1 MPTNREKRPRW
12 LMICK
17 CGATVK
23 ASARAAEIDG
33 PALIYHAARRSADVS
48 ADVLEAV
55 QGPDRDPA
63 LQELGTIDVRSIG
76 VTTPWGVHCGSPAR
90 WNSIRRSNA
99 LERMNG
105 KRWNTRSRIS

>member
-23 ASARAAEIDG
+23 ASTQAAEIGDSG
-33 PALIYHAARRSADVS
+33 TDLSGRRAGHLRLGRVKRTGSARV
-48 ADVLEAV
+48 V
-55 QGPDRDPA
+55 QA
-63 LQELGTIDVRSIG
+63 FGTSEVRSRG
-76 VTTPWGVHCGSPAR
+76 VTTPCGVHWRWPVR

-105 KRWNTRSRIS
+105 KRWNTRSRISW